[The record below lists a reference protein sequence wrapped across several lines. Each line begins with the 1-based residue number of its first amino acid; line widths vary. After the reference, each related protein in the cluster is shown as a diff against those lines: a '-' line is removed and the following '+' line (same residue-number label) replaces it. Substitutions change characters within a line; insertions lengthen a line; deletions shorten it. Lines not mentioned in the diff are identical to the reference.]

1 MFTGWL
7 VGIDKKLKSQ
17 IFVGASVI
25 CWAIWLTR
33 NNIVFDKVAAPSYLQ
48 LSSGGTYWTRFWS
61 LLQNE
66 EDGHLVKMGCRTIET
81 VAIEVFARHGWSFT
95 NRLAF

>member
-48 LSSGGTYWTRFWS
+48 AIFRGDLLDQVLVLTTERGGWTSG
-61 LLQNE
+61 
-66 EDGHLVKMGCRTIET
+66 EDGVQNH
-81 VAIEVFARHGWSFT
+81 
-95 NRLAF
+95 